1 MTGGA
6 HLTLRMGPVIA
17 TPVSAAIVDS
27 VVEVQT
33 TEASKGRS
41 GFQLR
46 FTYSEDSEMGREV
59 TRGILFEPPN
69 RVIIS
74 ITLAGREQVLADG
87 IITRQDFAPSNQ
99 AGQATLSLT
108 GTDVSQMMDLVD
120 ISAIPM
126 PPMPPFGRVAFLLA
140 KYAMYGVVPAATP
153 SLFLAVSNPLERIE
167 MQAETDY
174 AYINRLAREAGY
186 IFFVA
191 AGPAPGMNIAYWG
204 PEVKVGPTQ
213 SPMRINMDGESNID
227 SFSVSYDGLKKNIYF
242 VFYRNDETHVN
253 IPIPVPGINPINPP
267 LGRRPPFPMG
277 YKLLNRRPPARER
290 DEDDEE
296 ADTAADTFPVTAAKA
311 LGQASRNA
319 EIISASGSL
328 DVTRYGEVLR
338 ARRLVEV
345 QGAGHLHSG
354 AYYVDSVTSTL
365 KPGSFKQNFRMTRNA
380 RVAW

>member
-1 MTGGA
+1 VTSGA

-59 TRGILFEPPN
+59 TRGVLFEPPG

-74 ITLAGREQVLADG
+74 ITLGGREHVLADG
-87 IITRQDFAPSNQ
+87 IITRQDFAASNE

-140 KYAMYGVVPAATP
+140 KYAMYGVIPAPVP
-153 SLFLAVSNPLERIE
+153 SLFLAVPNPLEKIE

-174 AYINRLAREAGY
+174 AYINRLARAAGY
-186 IFFVA
+186 IFYVA
-191 AGPAPGMNIAYWG
+191 AGPDPGRNIAYWG
-204 PEVKVGPTQ
+204 PEVKVGPAQ
-213 SPMRINMDGESNID
+213 PPMRINMDGESNID
-227 SFSVSYDGLKKNIYF
+227 SFSVSYDGLKKNVYV

-296 ADTAADTFPVTAAKA
+296 ADTAADVFPVTAAKA
-311 LGQASRNA
+311 LAQASRNA
-319 EIISASGSL
+319 EIISASGAL

-354 AYYVDSVTSTL
+354 LYYVDSVTSTL